1 MRRLVTV
8 CLLAMLAVC
17 VSPGPAHAYFWEW
30 LDSLSG
36 PKFAGASVEVKVW
49 CQTDRRAEIIER
61 IRTRLVNRSGP
72 YRTALV
78 TISQIPSTSR
88 IEFSRRGV
96 MAADMA
102 DSFLRQADAAAKD
115 KTDSPRYDPSELFF
129 EALRWRDYAYT
140 QFAWADRAEEAART
154 RNIDFSED
162 IQRAALLQGL
172 PTPRALEKTQPRMA
186 AFGGLSFSICP
197 AEAVDRHK
205 RSLNVA
211 VGYGWD
217 QKEANQADNNRM
229 LTIGASY
236 HFVVAQWLTL
246 GFGAGGAWFTS
257 DTAESFSKAFVQP
270 WIIDVRPFAFGQKAY
285 SPDAWRQVWF
295 VRVSSITFPGGF
307 DAGQFTGSPKLR
319 TELVH
324 SIGIHADLDPVIRK
338 VRLRW

>member
-1 MRRLVTV
+1 
-8 CLLAMLAVC
+8 
-17 VSPGPAHAYFWEW
+17 
-30 LDSLSG
+30 
-36 PKFAGASVEVKVW
+36 
-49 CQTDRRAEIIER
+49 
-61 IRTRLVNRSGP
+61 
-72 YRTALV
+72 
-78 TISQIPSTSR
+78 
-88 IEFSRRGV
+88 

-102 DSFLRQADAAAKD
+102 DSLLRQADAAAKD
-115 KTDSPRYDPSELFF
+115 KSESPRYDPSELFF

-140 QFAWADRAEEAART
+140 QFTWSDRAEEAARN
-154 RNIDFSED
+154 RRVDFSED

-172 PTPRALEKTQPRMA
+172 PMPRVLEKTQPRLA
-186 AFGGLSFSICP
+186 GFGGLSFSICP
-197 AEAVDRHK
+197 AEPIDRHK
-205 RSLNVA
+205 RSLNVT

-236 HFVVAQWLTL
+236 NFVVAQWLTL
-246 GFGAGGAWFTS
+246 GVGAGAAWFTS

-270 WIIDVRPFAFGQKAY
+270 WIIDVRPFALRQKAY

-324 SIGIHADLDPVIRK
+324 SIGIHADLDPIIRK
-338 VRLRW
+338 GQLRW

>member
-8 CLLAMLAVC
+8 CSLAMLAVC
-17 VSPGPAHAYFWEW
+17 VSPVPAHAYFWEW

-49 CQTDRRAEIIER
+49 CQTDRRAEVIER
-61 IRTRLVNRSGP
+61 VRSRLVTRSGP
-72 YRTALV
+72 YRTVLV
-78 TISQIPSTSR
+78 STLPIPSSAR
-88 IEFSRRGV
+88 LEFARRGV
-96 MAADMA
+96 MAADTA
-102 DSFLRQADAAAKD
+102 ESLLKQAEAAAND
-115 KTDSPRYDPSELFF
+115 KTDAPRYDPSELFF

-154 RNIDFSED
+154 KGFDFSED

-172 PTPRALEKTQPRMA
+172 PTPRVLEKTQPRLA
-186 AFGGLSFSICP
+186 GFGGLSFSICP
-197 AEAVDRHK
+197 AEAVDRHT
-205 RSLNVA
+205 RSLNVT

-236 HFVVAQWLTL
+236 NFVVAPWLTL
-246 GFGAGGAWFTS
+246 GFGAGAARFTS
-257 DTAESFSKAFVQP
+257 DTAETFSKGFVQP
-270 WIIDVRPFAFGQKAY
+270 WIIDVRPFAMGQRKY
-285 SPDAWRQVWF
+285 SPEAWRQVWF

-307 DAGQFTGSPKLR
+307 DAGQFTGSPRLR

-338 VRLRW
+338 AQLRW